1 VNDEALM
8 NLNMIYKVKWDLI
21 LEIAI
26 RLILW
31 WLFVWIEYSEP
42 FIREIHE
49 SEVWQYQY
57 PVTDSYVTARD
68 LWLLITLT
76 PSVFFIIEYILSKKK
91 DDVIAGSLA
100 VTLAYSLNGLVTTYF
115 KAIVGRPRPDFFF
128 RCFPDGKGD
137 DYTGCVGNKRKYLDG
152 RKSFPS
158 GHSSF
163 SFACMGFMSLY
174 IARKVNLFQGT
185 KKGHSW
191 QLCVV
196 LLPILI
202 AATVAVSRTCDYHHH
217 YEDVIAGSLIGA
229 VISYLA
235 FSLYFPKNIDTV
247 ASE

>member
-1 VNDEALM
+1 
-8 NLNMIYKVKWDLI
+8 
-21 LEIAI
+21 
-26 RLILW
+26 
-31 WLFVWIEYSEP
+31 
-42 FIREIHE
+42 
-49 SEVWQYQY
+49 VWQYQY

-91 DDVIAGSLA
+91 DDVIAGFLA